1 MYIVKIYVQFWP
13 NRRIN
18 VTTEQSIRY
27 SLIHVNYSKSLC
39 TLVSCSVNFYREA
52 YYVHLYS
59 EACCAHLYSSPAV
72 YICIVN
78 PAVFICTVKPTM
90 CICTVNPAAD
100 LLADFV
106 DGEQRG
112 VGVDRSLQRAQL
124 SHFGRVF
131 PYKQKSK

>member
-1 MYIVKIYVQFWP
+1 M
-13 NRRIN
+13 
-18 VTTEQSIRY
+18 
-27 SLIHVNYSKSLC
+27 
-39 TLVSCSVNFYREA
+39 
-52 YYVHLYS
+52 
-59 EACCAHLYSSPAV
+59 

-90 CICTVNPAAD
+90 HICTVNPAAD

-131 PYKQKSK
+131 PYKQKSLICLSIYVNNYIYTFRSYQKRIDKK